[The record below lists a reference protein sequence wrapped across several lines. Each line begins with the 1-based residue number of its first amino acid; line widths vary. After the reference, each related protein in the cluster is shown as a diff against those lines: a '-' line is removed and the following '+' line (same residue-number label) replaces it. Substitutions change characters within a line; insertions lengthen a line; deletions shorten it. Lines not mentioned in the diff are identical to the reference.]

1 MALLDGKTALVTG
14 AAVGLGNAFARALAN
29 ERASVVVCDVRPDVA
44 QLVAELQAGGTKVV
58 GFEADVS
65 VPADVRRVVDGALSA
80 FGRIDVLV
88 NNAGT
93 WLASA
98 PTDPFDKSLNDFE
111 KGFGTNLKGVF
122 MFGRAVIPQMIRQG
136 GGDIVNIV
144 TDHIH
149 TCGAPVVL
157 SHDDAP
163 GCPWAGQ
170 PPRPTGGG
178 VAMDVYDA
186 SKWGINGFTIA
197 WAKALREH
205 HVRVNALCMGATD
218 SHMLRSFHQF
228 NPPAEQVAMWM
239 KPTDTA
245 RLLVDLL
252 REGPD
257 GRSGENIGL
266 AMGHPVVLPPRQPEP
281 QFASAH

>member
-14 AAVGLGNAFARALAN
+14 AAVGLGNAFARALAA
-29 ERASVVVCDVRPDVA
+29 EGASIAVCDVRPEIG
-44 QLVAELQAGGTKVV
+44 QLVAELQQSGTRAV

-65 VPADVRRVVDGALSA
+65 VPADVRRAVDGTIAA
-80 FGRIDVLV
+80 FGRVDVLV
-88 NNAGT
+88 SNAGT
-93 WLASA
+93 WLASS
-98 PTDPFDKSLNDFE
+98 PTDPFDKSLADFE

-136 GGDIVNIV
+136 GGHIINIA

-178 VAMDVYDA
+178 AGMDVYDA

-205 HVRVNALCMGATD
+205 HIRVNALCMGATD
-218 SHMLRSFHQF
+218 SYMLRSFHQF

-245 RLLVDLL
+245 RLLIDLL
-252 REGPD
+252 AEGPD
-257 GRSGENIGL
+257 GRTGENIGL
-266 AMGHPVVLPPRQPEP
+266 AMGHPIVLPPRQPEP
-281 QFASAH
+281 QFAAGH